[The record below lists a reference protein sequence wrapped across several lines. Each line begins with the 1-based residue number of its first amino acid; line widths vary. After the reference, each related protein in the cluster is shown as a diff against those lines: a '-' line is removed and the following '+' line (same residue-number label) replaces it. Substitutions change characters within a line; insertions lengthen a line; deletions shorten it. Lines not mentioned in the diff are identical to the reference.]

1 MIYIQ
6 KKAKTWNGLTMMID
20 GQINESGVV
29 TPSDV
34 TTSIIRLNFED
45 VESIFDQFIELG
57 SAELNSVVVDIAG
70 KDYTFN
76 SEMASELLRVVSVTC
91 NDQEGIYADEEYLP
105 IEEWT
110 EEYLLAL

>member
-1 MIYIQ
+1 MHIQ
-6 KKAKTWNGLTMMID
+6 KKAGTWNGLVMVIN
-20 GQINESGVV
+20 GQINEAGVV
-29 TPSDV
+29 TPSEV
-34 TTSIIRLNFED
+34 TTSIIRLDIED
-45 VESIFDQFIELG
+45 AHNIFDQFIELG

-76 SEMASELLRVVSVTC
+76 KEMASELLRVISVAC

-105 IEEWT
+105 IEQWT